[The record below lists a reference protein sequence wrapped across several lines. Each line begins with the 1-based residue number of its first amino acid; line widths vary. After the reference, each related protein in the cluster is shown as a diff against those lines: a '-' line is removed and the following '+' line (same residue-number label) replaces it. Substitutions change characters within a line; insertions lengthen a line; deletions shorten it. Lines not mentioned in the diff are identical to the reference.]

1 MRYFIDPIDPQ
12 EELDYSF
19 DWSLELGSNTIS
31 TSSWTVENAVQV
43 GSDNTDKQT
52 FVRIREAV
60 LGTEVSITNTITDNS
75 NQRYE
80 RTAKIRVEQ
89 R

>member
-19 DWSLELGSNTIS
+19 DWSLELGSNTIT
-31 TSSWTVENAVQV
+31 TSSWTVENAVLV
-43 GSDNTDKQT
+43 GSDNTDQQT